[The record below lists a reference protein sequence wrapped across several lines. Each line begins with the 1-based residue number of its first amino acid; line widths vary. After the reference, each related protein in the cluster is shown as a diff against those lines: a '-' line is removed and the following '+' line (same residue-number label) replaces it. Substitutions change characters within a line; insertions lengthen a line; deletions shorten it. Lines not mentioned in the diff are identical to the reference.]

1 MFNFDEANRKSKEAM
16 DAALRSYS
24 DVTKKFQAIATETSD
39 YSKKSVQDMT
49 SFWEEIMSVRS
60 VEAAYEIQ
68 TRYMKSSYESFV
80 AEATKLSEL
89 YTDLAKT
96 AYKPYEAPIAKASA
110 VVATSAA

>member
-1 MFNFDEANRKSKEAM
+1 MFNFDEANRKGKEAL
-16 DAALRSYS
+16 DAALYNYS

-39 YSKKSVQDMT
+39 YSKKSVQELT
-49 SFWEEIMSVRS
+49 SFWESLLAARS
-60 VEAAYEIQ
+60 IEAVYEIQ
-68 TRYMKSSYESFV
+68 TRYAKSSYESFI

-110 VVATSAA
+110 LVATNAA